1 MPFCQHCGQEI
12 EATQEVCLS
21 CGRAVKSTS
30 STTHVHRSSVNDEGG
45 FGWGLL
51 GFCIPIVGLVLYLVW
66 MNDRPNTAKAAGMGA
81 LISVG
86 VSILFYIIAAAA
98 GLLTGM

>member
-1 MPFCQHCGQEI
+1 MPFCQHCGQEV

-21 CGRAVKSTS
+21 CGRAVKTPTS
-30 STTHVHRSSVNDEGG
+30 QARSNTIDEGG

-86 VSILFYIIAAAA
+86 VSIVFYIIAGAA
-98 GLLTGM
+98 GLLSGF